1 MADELWKKA
10 IPHTE
15 YFTRCPGREPKNT
28 WFSVDLEFEGLLSK
42 FLRFGWRD
50 NPNDTFSTTL
60 KKVT

>member
-15 YFTRCPGREPKNT
+15 YFTRCPGRRPKNT

-50 NPNDTFSTTL
+50 NPN
-60 KKVT
+60 